1 VFLRALSRKTKDGE
15 VTRYLALVHGER
27 DSHGVPVAKVIHNF
41 GREDTLTRQALTR
54 LADSIQRVLDG
65 GAASPAE
72 CLEHSPSVPKN
83 GNRASDILIA
93 ANQTPRARI
102 LQAMVEISCE
112 RGFARSSVSAVRT
125 RAGVSTRTFYDHFN
139 SLEDCFLAVID
150 EGAQRAL
157 QVMLQA
163 FAKETSWL
171 DALRSAL
178 AALLVLFDIEP
189 ARTRVW
195 HLESLAAGG
204 WALERRAQGLGVLRT
219 AILREWSTAPE
230 SPGVTIAAEGAM
242 AAVLGVLHTRL
253 LQGPDAPLLEVLGPL
268 MGLVVAPFVSA
279 DVRAREIR
287 RGEEH
292 ACAILDGS
300 AAPPNF
306 SWPQRA
312 QPQASSPSAPATT
325 DRITLCLMAVA
336 ETPGSSNGEIAA
348 RIGVAHGSQISR
360 LLSTLASR
368 DLVASRSRRPGSR
381 NEWYLTPHGEQT
393 AETLRPDHTSP
404 QLKDSGVSP
413 SPLLS
418 HESA

>member
-15 VTRYLALVHGER
+15 VTRYFALVHNER

-41 GREDTLTRQALTR
+41 GREDTLTRQALAR

-65 GAASPAE
+65 GDTSPAE
-72 CLEHSPSVPKN
+72 GLSHSLSARKN
-83 GNRASDILIA
+83 GNLASDVLIA
-93 ANQTPRARI
+93 SEQTPRARI
-102 LQAMVEISCE
+102 LQAMIEISCE
-112 RGFARSSVSAVRT
+112 HGFARASVSAVSR

-157 QVMLQA
+157 EVMLQA
-163 FAKETSWL
+163 FAKESSWL

-178 AALLVLFDIEP
+178 AALLVLFEAEP

-204 WALERRAQGLGVLRT
+204 WALERRAQSLGVLRT

-230 SPGVTIAAEGAM
+230 SPGVTVAAEGAM

-253 LQGPDAPLLEVLGPL
+253 LQGPDVPLLEVLGPL
-268 MGLVVAPFVSA
+268 MGLSVAPFVSE

-287 RGEEH
+287 RGEEL
-292 ACAILDGS
+292 AWAILYGS
-300 AAPPNF
+300 AAPHNL
-306 SWPQRA
+306 SWPPRA
-312 QPQASSPSAPATT
+312 QPQALSPPAPAPATT

-336 ETPGSSNGEIAA
+336 EIPGSSNGEIAA
-348 RIGVAHGSQISR
+348 RIGVAHGSQISQ

-368 DLVASRSRRPGSR
+368 NLVASRSRRPGSR
-381 NEWYLTPHGEQT
+381 NEWHLTPHGEQA
-393 AETLRPDHTSP
+393 AETLRAD
-404 QLKDSGVSP
+404 
-413 SPLLS
+413 
-418 HESA
+418 AA